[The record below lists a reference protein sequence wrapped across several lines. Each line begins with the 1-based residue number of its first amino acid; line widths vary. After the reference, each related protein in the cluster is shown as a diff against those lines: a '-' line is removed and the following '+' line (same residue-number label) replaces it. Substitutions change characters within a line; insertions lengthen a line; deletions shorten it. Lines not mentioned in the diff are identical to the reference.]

1 MSERGRVALVTGA
14 SSGLGAE
21 YCRQLAGRCETIIA
35 VARRGERL
43 QALVAELAGQVRLV
57 PVVADL
63 ATVEGVT
70 RAVEAL
76 RQQGP
81 VDILVNNAGFSTF
94 GDFGRS
100 ELEPELQMIRLHI
113 DATLE
118 ITRAAVPFMREHG
131 GGDIINVASI
141 GAFIT
146 MKDTSVYGASKAFL
160 TQFSLSLQ
168 HEVAADN
175 IRVQCL
181 CPGLTRTEIHDTPY
195 FKGFDKAR
203 MPEELWMEAAPV
215 VAASLDALDSGKVI
229 VVPGAVNRQIA
240 RDSVQRLL
248 QSLAE

>member
-1 MSERGRVALVTGA
+1 MGKNGMIALVTGA

-35 VARRGERL
+35 VARRGDRL
-43 QALVAELAGQVRLV
+43 QALAEELAGRVKLE

-70 RAVEAL
+70 RTVEAL
-76 RQQGP
+76 RQKGP

-118 ITRAAVPFMREHG
+118 LTRAAVPFMRERG
-131 GGDIINVASI
+131 GGHIINVASI
-141 GAFIT
+141 GAFLT

-160 TQFSLSLQ
+160 PQFSLSLQ
-168 HEVAADN
+168 HEVAADH
-175 IRVQCL
+175 ITVQCL

-195 FKGFDKAR
+195 FKGFDKTR

-215 VAASLDALDSGKVI
+215 VAASLEALDTGKVI
-229 VVPGAVNRQIA
+229 VVPGAVNRQMA
-240 RDSVQRLL
+240 RDSLQQLL